1 MKRIY
6 LAGAIEWQDNAY
18 TTEWRQEAGRLSRAR
33 GLDVIDPTYFD
44 GASDGLTASEVVI
57 RDRYL
62 LRQADAIL
70 ADGRKPG
77 WGTAMEILDAYQLG
91 MLVVV
96 WGAERKSLF
105 LVHHTARFTDTVADG
120 VQYIADML
128 QLME

>member
-6 LAGAIEWQDNAY
+6 LAGAIEWQDNEY
-18 TTEWRQEAGRLSRAR
+18 TTAWRKEASLLAESR
-33 GLDVIDPTYFD
+33 GLGVVDPTYFD
-44 GASDGLTASEVVI
+44 GAANGLTASEVVI

-62 LRQADAIL
+62 LRQSDAIL

-105 LVHHTARFTDTVADG
+105 LVHHTAKFTDTVADG

-128 QLME
+128 ELME